1 MMNGNIFA
9 HDELYFW
16 TCWTENVKISESAVP
31 YQHRCSLTL
40 LAQYLMSMTEENCS
54 YFKNMHKTHLLDEN
68 NILPSC
74 EIEMP

>member
-1 MMNGNIFA
+1 MKHKPTHLHCKLHTKLHI
-9 HDELYFW
+9 
-16 TCWTENVKISESAVP
+16 P
-31 YQHRCSLTL
+31 YLHRCPLTL

-54 YFKNMHKTHLLDEN
+54 YFKNMLKTHLLDEN